1 MSVSALLERL
11 AARPVPAVPAA
22 EIEPGTLEAP
32 PLLTVPGVPGVPTK
46 KTGEQVEAG
55 KLPPGRSLDAADK
68 GKAAYQVAAAGDLKP
83 ARLDNPLSAPVLAL
97 VRCGQCRHFER
108 DTINP
113 GQGLGRCGAG
123 AEGERLPWPNAPRY
137 CGTWTPTP
145 AALLDIC
152 RAACDGLAVKPEEL
166 ARWLVAQDDA
176 QWMTPPAAR
185 RWARHINEHGY
196 PKD

>member
-11 AARPVPAVPAA
+11 AARPVPGVPAA

-32 PLLTVPGVPGVPTK
+32 PLLTVPAVPAVPTK

-55 KLPPGRSLDAADK
+55 KLPDPAARMDS
-68 GKAAYQVAAAGDLKP
+68 
-83 ARLDNPLSAPVLAL
+83 PLSAAVLAL

-108 DTINP
+108 NP
-113 GQGLGRCGAG
+113 NNPAQGLGRCGAG
-123 AEGERLPWPNAPRY
+123 AEGERLPWPAVPRH
-137 CGTWTPTP
+137 CASWHATP

-152 RAACDGLAVKPEEL
+152 RAACDGLTVKPEEL
-166 ARWLVAQDDA
+166 AGWLEAIGDP
-176 QWMTPPAAR
+176 QWMTPPAAGW
-185 RWARHINEHGY
+185 WASHINLNGY

>member
-1 MSVSALLERL
+1 MSVSVLLERL

-22 EIEPGTLEAP
+22 EIESGTLEAP
-32 PLLTVPGVPGVPTK
+32 PLLTVPGVPAVPTK

-55 KLPPGRSLDAADK
+55 KLPEPAAR
-68 GKAAYQVAAAGDLKP
+68 V
-83 ARLDNPLSAPVLAL
+83 SAPVLAL

-108 DTINP
+108 DTVNP
-113 GQGLGRCGAG
+113 AEGMGRCGAG
-123 AEGERLPWPNAPRY
+123 LVSERPHYPNAPRH
-137 CGTWTPTP
+137 CRTWTPTP

-152 RAACDGLAVKPEEL
+152 RAACDGLAVEAEEL

-185 RWARHINEHGY
+185 WWARHINEQGY
-196 PKD
+196 PKP